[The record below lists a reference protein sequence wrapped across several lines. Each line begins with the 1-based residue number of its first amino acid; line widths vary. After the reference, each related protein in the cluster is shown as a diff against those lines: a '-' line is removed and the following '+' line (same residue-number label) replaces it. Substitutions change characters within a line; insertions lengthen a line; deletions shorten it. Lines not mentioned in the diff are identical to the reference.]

1 MENATE
7 VVTLTFEKYKLDP
20 MGLITPNQIAA
31 ILDDH
36 TEAHGLEGNAAEVA
50 ASHAQQALGHL
61 NQLVDQL
68 KLEGDVPCFTLV
80 RERGHGAYLALLLV
94 DPKPVLYFHI
104 GTYPM
109 DGKHYEYISQV
120 TRLVPVTKNDDM
132 LKKIVPVTN
141 ADRSELV
148 RFFDTVGGTGTYG
161 DMMVLTMG
169 IWHDYPSKNNEERE
183 RMQESTF
190 FNVSRVET
198 PDISI
203 DDRSGLLYLE
213 MVVADNGQWN
223 VAGRLKMSTGW
234 RVGKDDNWY
243 EYIVKIERPEG
254 DEPRMKAYA
263 GMAGVYSYIKEAIR
277 VDATELSKALYQ
289 RCTPDI
295 FHAFNDLHRVLK
307 HRATSINEVAP
318 MYNLKR
324 AIKPHLAGLP
334 GGEGMMEVFVLAGT
348 QHVGTVRL
356 KTAWQFTPMRP
367 AAKSPDYIEVIKD
380 VAFDPSTEAMLAREQ
395 QQSQRGRWGGGSG
408 YRPFSYQPPFEQ
420 PRGMQGGPFSFG
432 NPGFG
437 QWSPFGGFGNP
448 MMPFGEHSTLSAAS
462 LQSFGRVLM
471 SVTENMPVH
480 AVIKDV
486 LAALSVTA
494 EQYNQQQYGILMF
507 QYDLK
512 PSFGLQI
519 RAVSQSGVIHYQQ
532 LFQC

>member
-36 TEAHGLEGNAAEVA
+36 TEAHGLEGDAAEIA
-50 ASHAQQALGHL
+50 ASHAQQALGHF
-61 NQLVDQL
+61 NQLMDEL
-68 KLEGDVPCFTLV
+68 KLPNDEPCFRLT
-80 RERGHGAYLALLLV
+80 RHTHNNSAYLALWGAEATQ
-94 DPKPVLYFHI
+94 LYFHI

-109 DGKHYEYISQV
+109 DGKRYEYISQV
-120 TRLVPVTKNDDM
+120 TRLVPFRKNDDI
-132 LKKIVPVTN
+132 LKKIVPVMD
-141 ADRSELV
+141 ADRDDVARFINNVGAKGIYSEMLH
-148 RFFDTVGGTGTYG
+148 
-161 DMMVLTMG
+161 LTME
-169 IWHDYPSKNNEERE
+169 IWQGYPSKNNAERE

-198 PDISI
+198 PDIGI
-203 DDRSGLLYLE
+203 DDQSGLLYLE
-213 MVVADNGQWN
+213 MVVADSGQWN
-223 VAGRLKMSTGW
+223 VAGRLKLTTGW

-277 VDATELSKALYQ
+277 VDATELSRALYQ
-289 RCTPDI
+289 RCEPNI
-295 FHAFNDLHRVLK
+295 FHAFSDLFGMLK
-307 HRATSINEVAP
+307 RRAASINGVVP
-318 MYNLKR
+318 MYSLKR
-324 AIKPHLAGLP
+324 VIKPHLAGLP
-334 GGEGMMEVFVLAGT
+334 GGEGMMEVFMMSGT

-356 KTAWQFTPMRP
+356 KTTWQFTSMRW
-367 AAKSPDYIEVIKD
+367 AAKSPDYVEVIKD

-395 QQSQRGRWGGGSG
+395 QQSQHGRWGGSPG

-420 PRGMQGGPFSFG
+420 PRGMHGGPFPFG

-437 QWSPFGGFGNP
+437 QWSPFGGFGNQA
-448 MMPFGEHSTLSAAS
+448 MPFGEHSTLSAAS

-486 LAALSVTA
+486 LAAL
-494 EQYNQQQYGILMF
+494 
-507 QYDLK
+507 
-512 PSFGLQI
+512 
-519 RAVSQSGVIHYQQ
+519 
-532 LFQC
+532 